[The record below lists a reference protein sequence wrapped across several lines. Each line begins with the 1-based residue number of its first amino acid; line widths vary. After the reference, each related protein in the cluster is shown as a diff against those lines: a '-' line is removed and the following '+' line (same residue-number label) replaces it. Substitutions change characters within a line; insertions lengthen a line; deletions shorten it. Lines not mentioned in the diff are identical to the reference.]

1 MEIIRLEE
9 KIAAGYR
16 LGYDEALELMRTTS
30 PGELYEL
37 AHRLR
42 TRYQGKRIDTC
53 SIMNA
58 RSGRCSED
66 CKWCAQSK
74 FHKTD
79 IDVYPLVG
87 ETEAVQEAA
96 HNASK
101 GVGRFSLVTSGR
113 TLTDAETDR
122 VCAIYRRIG
131 REVPIRLCASLGLLT
146 REQLVKLRESGV
158 EHYHCNMETAPSY
171 FSKLCSTHTPE
182 EKIRTIEWAKEAGLK
197 ICSGG
202 IIGMGESA
210 EQRIEFA
217 VTLQKIGAVSIPVN
231 VLNPIPGTPLADV
244 APLTDTEVL
253 VTMAMMRIINPEAN
267 IRLAGGRNMIKHLEE
282 KALYCGISA
291 SIAGDLLTTTGSD
304 IDTDKAMFRRCGFE
318 V

>member
-291 SIAGDLLTTTGSD
+291 SIVGDLLTTTGSD
-304 IDTDKAMFRRCGFE
+304 IDTDKAMFRLCGFE

>member
-101 GVGRFSLVTSGR
+101 GVGALFAGNQRADAYRCRNRSCVRDLPPHR
-113 TLTDAETDR
+113 T
-122 VCAIYRRIG
+122 
-131 REVPIRLCASLGLLT
+131 
-146 REQLVKLRESGV
+146 
-158 EHYHCNMETAPSY
+158 
-171 FSKLCSTHTPE
+171 
-182 EKIRTIEWAKEAGLK
+182 
-197 ICSGG
+197 
-202 IIGMGESA
+202 
-210 EQRIEFA
+210 
-217 VTLQKIGAVSIPVN
+217 
-231 VLNPIPGTPLADV
+231 
-244 APLTDTEVL
+244 
-253 VTMAMMRIINPEAN
+253 
-267 IRLAGGRNMIKHLEE
+267 
-282 KALYCGISA
+282 
-291 SIAGDLLTTTGSD
+291 
-304 IDTDKAMFRRCGFE
+304 
-318 V
+318 

>member
-101 GVGRFSLVTSGR
+101 
-113 TLTDAETDR
+113 A
-122 VCAIYRRIG
+122 
-131 REVPIRLCASLGLLT
+131 
-146 REQLVKLRESGV
+146 
-158 EHYHCNMETAPSY
+158 
-171 FSKLCSTHTPE
+171 
-182 EKIRTIEWAKEAGLK
+182 W
-197 ICSGG
+197 
-202 IIGMGESA
+202 
-210 EQRIEFA
+210 
-217 VTLQKIGAVSIPVN
+217 GA
-231 VLNPIPGTPLADV
+231 
-244 APLTDTEVL
+244 
-253 VTMAMMRIINPEAN
+253 
-267 IRLAGGRNMIKHLEE
+267 
-282 KALYCGISA
+282 
-291 SIAGDLLTTTGSD
+291 
-304 IDTDKAMFRRCGFE
+304 FRW
-318 V
+318 

>member
-158 EHYHCNMETAPSY
+158 EHYHCNMETAPS
-171 FSKLCSTHTPE
+171 
-182 EKIRTIEWAKEAGLK
+182 
-197 ICSGG
+197 
-202 IIGMGESA
+202 
-210 EQRIEFA
+210 
-217 VTLQKIGAVSIPVN
+217 
-231 VLNPIPGTPLADV
+231 
-244 APLTDTEVL
+244 
-253 VTMAMMRIINPEAN
+253 
-267 IRLAGGRNMIKHLEE
+267 
-282 KALYCGISA
+282 
-291 SIAGDLLTTTGSD
+291 
-304 IDTDKAMFRRCGFE
+304 
-318 V
+318 

>member
-182 EKIRTIEWAKEAGLK
+182 EKIRTIEWA
-197 ICSGG
+197 GG
-202 IIGMGESA
+202 KRRAAHRVCG
-210 EQRIEFA
+210 
-217 VTLQKIGAVSIPVN
+217 
-231 VLNPIPGTPLADV
+231 DV
-244 APLTDTEVL
+244 AKNRC
-253 VTMAMMRIINPEAN
+253 RIDSRQRAQPDSGNA
-267 IRLAGGRNMIKHLEE
+267 A
-282 KALYCGISA
+282 C
-291 SIAGDLLTTTGSD
+291 
-304 IDTDKAMFRRCGFE
+304 RCGAADRYRSARDDGDDADYQSGSE
-318 V
+318 YPVGRRAQYDQTP